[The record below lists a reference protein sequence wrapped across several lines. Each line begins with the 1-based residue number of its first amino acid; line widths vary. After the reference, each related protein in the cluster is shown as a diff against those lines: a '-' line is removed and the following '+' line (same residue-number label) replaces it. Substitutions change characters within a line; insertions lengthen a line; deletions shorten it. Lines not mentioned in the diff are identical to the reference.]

1 MSKFA
6 VIHDLGPLDDSQ
18 RRQYLRDASEF
29 FGLDPDLNA
38 LDLIWMDNGGMRR
51 LVAYARRGTTD
62 ILRDI
67 HQINVLSVT
76 MQTGPGF
83 VSFTAVGKNA
93 KGRQEIAVGAAGT
106 EGLKGD
112 KLGAAVATA
121 QTRATRRL
129 TLQYVG
135 GGLLDESEV
144 SDASTTD
151 INKLNVS
158 LSSIATAPVQ
168 PVVAANT
175 EAGKDVTP
183 APTQVIDAVP
193 AQVNSV
199 ALMPNPVPFSGGNVG
214 SLLSPTES
222 VEPVEP
228 AEPVKRKRRKKID
241 VPFSEEFGT
250 PHVPEIVEA
259 AGIQTEVQSPVVPL
273 AAAVSPNAGIPES
286 PRTLDHIIEEL
297 VEEGKNQPTVRS
309 EVMEAAQASR
319 EQNRELH
326 KKLDTPTP
334 EQDKAFRA
342 RLRVFTEGVLKEG
355 GMTDGVMWRIKK
367 FALNLYPHA
376 LGEGGKMNLTV
387 AEWEAMLGSFEKI
400 SKESG
405 PKGLVLVIN
414 EVAEK
419 A

>member
-193 AQVNSV
+193 TQVIDAVPTQANSV

-214 SLLSPTES
+214 SLL
-222 VEPVEP
+222 EPVE
-228 AEPVKRKRRKKID
+228 EPKRKRRKKT
-241 VPFSEEFGT
+241 VES
-250 PHVPEIVEA
+250 IVGEA
-259 AGIQTEVQSPVVPL
+259 GVETEVQSPIVPL
-273 AAAVSPNAGIPES
+273 AAAVSPNADIPES
-286 PRTLDHIIEEL
+286 QRAATFVAVADKVIDEAIKEVIAEY
-297 VEEGKNQPTVRS
+297 PT
-309 EVMEAAQASR
+309 
-319 EQNRELH
+319 
-326 KKLDTPTP
+326 D
-334 EQDKAFRA
+334 EQDKQFRQ
-342 RLRVFTEGVLKEG
+342 RLGVFTNGVLKEG
-355 GMTDGVMWRIKK
+355 GMTDGIIWRVRKYTLHLCPDAVI
-367 FALNLYPHA
+367 
-376 LGEGGKMNLTV
+376 EGGKMKLTV
-387 AEWEAMLGSFEKI
+387 TEWTKLLDSL
-400 SKESG
+400 ESINKTGG
-405 PKGLVLVIN
+405 PKTLVQTIN